1 MFCPTCGN
9 QLNDNAKFCSACGS
23 AVPSAGTAPTPQ
35 AQASTDQA
43 AAATT
48 VSSFGGA
55 AAANAPQ
62 QNANTAQ
69 PDANAAFAS
78 TGAQASAVSASKA
91 APATSKFKNPFFIG
105 ALAASVLLVLTL
117 FMTWIEMT
125 CNGSTTSNSGLS
137 LTSEYGG
144 VYPRL
149 IALLGLVSI
158 GTLNFLHSPKK
169 RSILG
174 IIAGSLSLVCA
185 AYETNLIN
193 GYIETFNSQAA
204 DVSQAMNSTFLGDV
218 VGTSA
223 SGMTVSLGIGGGLAI
238 IASVALIALNVK
250 MFLDAKKAADIAA

>member
-78 TGAQASAVSASKA
+78 TGAQAAAVSASKA

-117 FMTWIEMT
+117 FMPWIHISSA
-125 CNGSTTSNSGLS
+125 GSTTAFSGLD
-137 LTSEYGG
+137 LGAEDGG
-144 VYPRL
+144 VWPRL

-158 GTLNFLHSPKK
+158 GTLLLIRSPKT
-169 RSILG
+169 RSTLG
-174 IIAGSLSLVCA
+174 IIGGSLGLICAVYETSILNTRYIESSAGQFMNSSFASALAGS
-185 AYETNLIN
+185 NI
-193 GYIETFNSQAA
+193 
-204 DVSQAMNSTFLGDV
+204 
-218 VGTSA
+218 
-223 SGMTVSLGIGGGLAI
+223 SLGSAGSFVM

-250 MFLDAKKAADIAA
+250 MFLDAKKAMDIAA

>member
-69 PDANAAFAS
+69 PNANAAFAS
-78 TGAQASAVSASKA
+78 TGAQAAAVSASKA

-117 FMTWIEMT
+117 FMPWIHISSA
-125 CNGSTTSNSGLS
+125 GSTTAFSGLD
-137 LTSEYGG
+137 LGAEDGG
-144 VYPRL
+144 VWPRL

-158 GTLNFLHSPKK
+158 GMLLLIRSPKT
-169 RSILG
+169 RSTLG
-174 IIAGSLSLVCA
+174 IIGGSLGLICA
-185 AYETNLIN
+185 AYETSILNTR
-193 GYIETFNSQAA
+193 YIESSAGQF
-204 DVSQAMNSTFLGDV
+204 MNSSFA
-218 VGTSA
+218 SA
-223 SGMTVSLGIGGGLAI
+223 LAGSNISLGSAGSFVM

>member
-9 QLNDNAKFCSACGS
+9 QLADNAKFCSACGS

-35 AQASTDQA
+35 AQAATDQA

-55 AAANAPQ
+55 AANAPQ
-62 QNANTAQ
+62 QSAYTAQ

-78 TGAQASAVSASKA
+78 TDAQAVAASTDKA

-105 ALAASVLLVLTL
+105 ALAASALLILTL
-117 FMTWIEMT
+117 FMTWVEMT
-125 CNGSTTSNSGLS
+125 YNGSTTSNSGLA

-158 GTLNFLHSPKK
+158 GTLIFVRSPKT
-169 RSILG
+169 RSALG
-174 IIAGSLSLVCA
+174 IIAGSLAAACA
-185 AYETNLIN
+185 AIEASNLN
-193 GYIETFNSQAA
+193 SYIETMNSQVANA
-204 DVSQAMNSTFLGDV
+204 NQAVSSTFLGNLA
-218 VGTSA
+218 GTSGA
-223 SGMTVSLGIGGGLAI
+223 DMTVSLGSAGGLAI

-250 MFLDAKKAADIAA
+250 MFLDAKKATDIAA